1 MNINWHIVNE
11 VAQWLVLA
19 RIWVAI
25 CSNNTKITNTF
36 SKINRNFDQ
45 FRKF

>member
-19 RIWVAI
+19 RIWWAI
-25 CSNNTKITNTF
+25 CNNNTKIMNAF
-36 SKINRNFDQ
+36 SKVNRKIDPN
-45 FRKF
+45 RKW